1 MIFCKNLGDGY
12 SNILQIPRNCFAFLS
27 FLSLA
32 IINLTFMD
40 VQRFHFSKFL
50 NEKRNVIENES
61 FKVFHVKNNS
71 TVQVYIPYKMMIEK
85 RLMLAV
91 PNLLGTDSFHQV
103 AQSLGNYI
111 ALIATR

>member
-1 MIFCKNLGDGY
+1 MDIRIFYKYLEIVLY
-12 SNILQIPRNCFAFLS
+12 FLS

-71 TVQVYIPYKMMIEK
+71 TKYTYHIK
-85 RLMLAV
+85 
-91 PNLLGTDSFHQV
+91 
-103 AQSLGNYI
+103 
-111 ALIATR
+111 

>member
-1 MIFCKNLGDGY
+1 MDIRIFYKYLEIVLY
-12 SNILQIPRNCFAFLS
+12 FLS

-85 RLMLAV
+85 RIANACC
-91 PNLLGTDSFHQV
+91 PEPS
-103 AQSLGNYI
+103 GNGFFPPGCAI
-111 ALIATR
+111 AG

>member
-1 MIFCKNLGDGY
+1 MIFCKNLGDGH
-12 SNILQIPRNCFAFLS
+12 SNILQIPRNCFV
-27 FLSLA
+27 
-32 IINLTFMD
+32 FMD

-85 RLMLAV
+85 RIANACC
-91 PNLLGTDSFHQV
+91 PEPS
-103 AQSLGNYI
+103 GNGFFPPGCAI
-111 ALIATR
+111 AG